1 MNGDV
6 CRLPFTKLWEALF
19 TQIWGSL
26 YWVHHYLFESKNKA
40 PTCLY
45 PAEISKGT
53 GPLRLTSAVHYTPHN
68 SATQLHEKSMSHKM
82 AIKYWQEDDVAQR
95 RWLLRESTSD
105 TSSHS
110 PSSDQYKPSKSA
122 ALNTHNFA
130 KKFLYPVPAGG
141 VKKNNNLETTLRTH
155 QDR

>member
-1 MNGDV
+1 MAMFVGSILQNYGKR
-6 CRLPFTKLWEALF
+6 CSLRFGEACTEF
-19 TQIWGSL
+19 III
-26 YWVHHYLFESKNKA
+26 YLKA
-40 PTCLY
+40 KIKPRHACIQQRFQT
-45 PAEISKGT
+45 ET
-53 GPLRLTSAVHYTPHN
+53 GPLRLTSAVHCTPHN

-110 PSSDQYKPSKSA
+110 PSRDQYKPSKSG
-122 ALNTHNFA
+122 LNTHNFA
-130 KKFLYPVPAGG
+130 KKFLYPVPAGR
-141 VKKNNNLETTLRTH
+141 VKKKNLETTLRTH